1 MLRSIFIYGF
11 LAVYIFLG
19 ALIGVP
25 WTWTTGDIRVL
36 YWISRQGA
44 LLALRLSGVRL
55 RIVHPER
62 AREQPTAVFVCNHIS
77 NLDPA
82 ALFGVLPRISVI
94 LKQEL
99 RRIPFLG
106 YVMHLGS
113 FVYVDRKNAE
123 SRRSALERATALLR
137 SGVSLLIFPEGT
149 RSKDGRLLPF
159 RPGPFTMAIDSGAAV
174 VPLTIRGTRELMPKG
189 GFGIRP
195 GVVTITFEEPIVTT
209 DLTAENRS
217 ALMDQAR
224 RAMQLR
230 LDESAGA

>member
-11 LAVYIFLG
+11 LAIYVFLG
-19 ALIGVP
+19 ALVGVP
-25 WTWTTGDIRVL
+25 WTWITGDIRLL

-82 ALFGVLPRISVI
+82 ALFGVLPRIAVI

-113 FVYVDRKNAE
+113 FVYVDRKNPE
-123 SRRSALERATALLR
+123 SRKSALGRATALLR
-137 SGVSLLIFPEGT
+137 SGISLLVFPEGT

-195 GVVTITFEEPIVTT
+195 GTVTITFEEPIVTT
-209 DLTAENRS
+209 NLTAENRS

-224 RAMQLR
+224 RAMQFA
-230 LDESAGA
+230 LDESSG